1 MNTATSRYA
10 LFLALTAALGGAA
23 CDIQVGENGVSLD
36 VAQSTARDEWRRTYT
51 LAEGGR
57 LEISNRNGGIDVEPA
72 SGREVVVVA
81 ERRIRGGA
89 DEEAQAFLQ
98 ALKMNEE
105 IAPGRVRIEAQL
117 PEDAGESRNAVITR
131 NRVTIGYRIKVPP
144 GLRLILSTGNGGV
157 KLEDV
162 TGQIEASTTN
172 GGIDAVDVSGSVK
185 ATAVNGGI
193 RVEMR
198 SMTGDVEVAV
208 TNGGVRVELPL
219 GAKAT
224 LDATCVNGG
233 ISVDDS
239 LGLQASETSRR
250 RVTGTLNGGGPKLLA
265 STVNGGIRIEAVAPG
280 D

>member
-1 MNTATSRYA
+1 MPVCARIVPVILLSA
-10 LFLALTAALGGAA
+10 LVSSA

-51 LAEGGR
+51 LAAGGR

-72 SGREVVVVA
+72 SGRDVEVVVD
-81 ERRIRGGA
+81 RRVRGGP
-89 DEEAQAFLQ
+89 DEEARAFLQ
-98 ALKMNEE
+98 ALKMTEQVT
-105 IAPGRVRIEAQL
+105 PDSVRIEAQL
-117 PEDAGESRNAVITR
+117 PDGAGESRNGVITR
-131 NRVTIGYRIKVPP
+131 NRVTISYRVKVPA
-144 GLRLILSTGNGGV
+144 GLRLTLSTGNGGV

-162 TGQIEASTTN
+162 TGQIDASTTN
-172 GGIDAVDVSGSVK
+172 GEIDAIDVSGSVK

-193 RVEMR
+193 RVEMQ
-198 SMTGDVEVAV
+198 SMTGDVEVSV
-208 TNGGVRVELPL
+208 TNGGIRVELPP
-219 GAKAT
+219 GVKAT

-265 STVNGGIRIEAVAPG
+265 STVNGGIRIDAVG
-280 D
+280 RD